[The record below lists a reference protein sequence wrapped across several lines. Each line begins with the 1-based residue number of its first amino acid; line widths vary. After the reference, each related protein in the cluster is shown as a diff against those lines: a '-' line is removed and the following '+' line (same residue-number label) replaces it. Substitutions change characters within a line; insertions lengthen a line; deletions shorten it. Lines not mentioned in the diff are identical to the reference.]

1 MIKNILIVKGGKSAE
16 AEVSRKTAAN
26 VEVALKQLGYNVM
39 QVEAQDN
46 LITFLNNNNK
56 EIDVIFNALHGVWGE
71 DGKIQGLFEYF
82 NIPYTHSGV
91 SASAIGMNKFLSKS
105 IFFNNDINVPKGKII
120 NVEELIT
127 KEPFKRPFILKP
139 VSEGSSLGIKLI
151 KEGTEIVNLEISN
164 KLQNY
169 LVEEYIPGNDFTVA
183 VMDGKA
189 IGIMEVV
196 TENEIYDYDYKY
208 KKNKNIRYVFPKDL
222 EENIELQLIKF
233 SEKAFKLLNCNG
245 IARVD
250 FRINIKSQN
259 KKVYL
264 LEINTQPG
272 LTENSLF
279 PKIAKNAGMTF
290 PDLINWVVKG
300 AGLNKWK
307 IY

>member
-300 AGLNKWK
+300 AGLNK
-307 IY
+307 